1 MTPVPTTPATPR
13 LRALLQPGAGLVIPG
28 AANALAARLVQAAG
42 FPVVYLSGA
51 GVANTHLGAPDM
63 GLVSVSEM
71 VAHVAAVREAVQIPL
86 VADGDTGFGN
96 ALNLM
101 RTVRLYE
108 RAGANAI
115 QLEDQVFPKRCGH
128 FEGKSVVPA
137 AEMVGKIHA
146 ALDARHSADFLVMAR
161 TDARATEGLDAALER
176 MRLYQQAGADLL
188 FIEAPLSR
196 DELAR
201 IPRELPGPHIANV
214 VHGGKTPMLAR
225 EDFAALGFA
234 GILYANAAMQAAMQ
248 AMQQTLATLHRDGSL
263 QAVQGE
269 LMSFADRQAAVDQ
282 AGWVALE
289 RRYAQPGG

>member
-1 MTPVPTTPATPR
+1 MTPSAKPSS
-13 LRALLQPGAGLVIPG
+13 LRRLLQPGAGVVIPG

-51 GVANTHLGAPDM
+51 GVANTLLGMPDM

-71 VAHVAAVREAVQIPL
+71 ADQVAAVREAVQIPL

-96 ALNLM
+96 ALNLV
-101 RTVRLYE
+101 RTVRLFE

-128 FEGKSVVPA
+128 FEGKAVVPV

-146 ALDARHSADFLVMAR
+146 ALDARRSNEFLVIAR
-161 TDARATEGLDAALER
+161 TDARAIEGLDAALER

-201 IPRELPGPHIANV
+201 IPQELPGPHIANV
-214 VHGGKTPMLAR
+214 VHGGKTPMLPR
-225 EDFAALGFA
+225 EEFAALGFA
-234 GILYANAAMQAAMQ
+234 GILYANAAMQAAML
-248 AMQQTLATLHRDGSL
+248 AMQQTLAALQRDGSL
-263 QAVQGE
+263 QAAGDR

-282 AGWVALE
+282 AAWVALE
-289 RRYAQPGG
+289 QRYAAPGGD

>member
-1 MTPVPTTPATPR
+1 MTTAPTPPK
-13 LRALLQPGAGLVIPG
+13 LRSLLQPGAGVVIPG

-51 GVANTHLGAPDM
+51 GVANTLLGAPDM

-71 VAHVAAVREAVQIPL
+71 ADQVAAVREAVRIPL

-96 ALNLM
+96 ALNLV
-101 RTVRLYE
+101 RTVRLFE

-128 FEGKSVVPA
+128 FEGKAVVPA

-146 ALDARHSADFLVMAR
+146 ALDARHSAEFLIIAR
-161 TDARATEGLDAALER
+161 TDARAIEGLDAALER

-214 VHGGKTPMLAR
+214 VHGGKTPMLPR

-234 GILYANAAMQAAMQ
+234 GILYANAAMQAAML
-248 AMQQTLATLHRDGSL
+248 AMQQTLAALQRDGSL
-263 QAVQGE
+263 QAVGDR

-282 AGWVALE
+282 AAWVAME
-289 RRYAQPGG
+289 QRYAQTGEA